1 MSNKTANTTTVDDV
15 DLALRLM
22 DDDESALAEVLT
34 QYGASI
40 IGFLVSKY
48 DDFDHAEAED
58 VLSIAIGKLWKRRHQ
73 YKEEDGKLRPYLFKI
88 ADNTAR
94 DIFKTGWKQAQ
105 QLPVAFGEDNDLDL
119 LPEDLPPA
127 VETERQRKDRE
138 KRRAKEIADL
148 KAVIGQLPEKEQRII
163 WSDALAKDRVS
174 DSAKLADELGIA
186 LGSVRGYRSRAWKT
200 IRTKMKELGY
210 KLPPEG
216 ETDGK

>member
-1 MSNKTANTTTVDDV
+1 MGNETANTTTVDDV

-22 DDDESALAEVLT
+22 DDDESALAEILAH
-34 QYGASI
+34 YGASI
-40 IGFLVSKY
+40 IGFLVAKY
-48 DDFDHAEAED
+48 DDFDHAEAQD

-88 ADNTAR
+88 ADNTAK

-105 QLPVAFGEDNDLDL
+105 QLPVDFGEDNNLDL
-119 LPEDLPPA
+119 LAEDLPPA
-127 VETERQRKDRE
+127 VETKRQRKDRE

-148 KAVIGQLPEKEQRII
+148 KTTIGQLPAKEQRIV
-163 WSDALAKDRVS
+163 WSDAHAKDRVS

-210 KLPPEG
+210 ELPPEG